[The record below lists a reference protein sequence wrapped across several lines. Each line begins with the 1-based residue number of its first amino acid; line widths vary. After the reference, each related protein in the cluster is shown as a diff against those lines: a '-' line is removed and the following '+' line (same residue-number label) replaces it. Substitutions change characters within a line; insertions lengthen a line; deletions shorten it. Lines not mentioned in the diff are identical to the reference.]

1 MERIVVPAGR
11 IEVAVSSTAE
21 AKSFC
26 SEVYA
31 VIRSALMVDGLDHL
45 QVGPGEV
52 RGPEWARKKRPA
64 WWVVDVVVNAVAIV
78 VVVVVVVDF
87 LLWW

>member
-52 RGPEWARKKRPA
+52 RGLNGQERK
-64 WWVVDVVVNAVAIV
+64 DQLGGVVNAVAIV
-78 VVVVVVVDF
+78 VVVVDFLVVVVM
-87 LLWW
+87 L